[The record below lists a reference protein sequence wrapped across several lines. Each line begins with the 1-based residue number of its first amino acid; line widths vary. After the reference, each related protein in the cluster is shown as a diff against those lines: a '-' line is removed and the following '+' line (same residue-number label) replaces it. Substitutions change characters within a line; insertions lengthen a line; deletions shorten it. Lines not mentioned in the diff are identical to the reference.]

1 MKKLEWALAIL
12 VILCLC
18 IKTGGLPL
26 GNFLAITSLSALS
39 MFYFMSGYF
48 IVNNLTLDFGV
59 KNPYNP
65 SFFETILGIVTGV
78 FVAVG
83 VIGLMF
89 ILQSWPGGWAFL
101 IIGNS
106 GLLLTS
112 LISFYR
118 FRDYRVHPTKAV
130 LWRFLLYGSGTFL
143 FALGKTYL

>member
-1 MKKLEWALAIL
+1 
-12 VILCLC
+12 
-18 IKTGGLPL
+18 
-26 GNFLAITSLSALS
+26 
-39 MFYFMSGYF
+39 MSGYF

-65 SFFETILGIVTGV
+65 SFFETILGIVMGV

-101 IIGNS
+101 IMGNS

-112 LISFYR
+112 LISLYR
-118 FRDYRVHPTKAV
+118 FRDFRVHPTKAV